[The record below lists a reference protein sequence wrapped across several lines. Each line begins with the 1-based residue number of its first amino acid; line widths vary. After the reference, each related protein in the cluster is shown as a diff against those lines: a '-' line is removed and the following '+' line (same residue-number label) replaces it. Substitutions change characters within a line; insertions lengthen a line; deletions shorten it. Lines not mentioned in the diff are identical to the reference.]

1 MILIPDKDKLTTVAI
16 TTTDMQTEPTTMRIT
31 SVQSKVQ
38 YELQMVNVRTVERCG
53 IYLFWV
59 VGSDEGFEE
68 IKPILDQN
76 PTDLYQYIEKG
87 YVTCGGIVYMNG
99 YSHKMPLFNGT
110 YDYKFGSEIG
120 LMQIGVPNLDK
131 VEYQYSPAGSVY
143 YEG

>member
-38 YELQMVNVRTVERCG
+38 NELQMVNVRTVERCG

-59 VGSDEGFEE
+59 VGSDDGFDQ
-68 IKPILDQN
+68 IKQTLEDAAVLD
-76 PTDLYQYIEKG
+76 QYIEKG
-87 YVTCGGIVYMNG
+87 YATCGGIIYMNG
-99 YSHKMPLFNGT
+99 YSSKMPMFNGT
-110 YDYKFGSEIG
+110 YDYVFGSEIG

>member
-53 IYLFWV
+53 IYQFWV
-59 VGSDEGFEE
+59 VGSDDGFDS
-68 IKPILDQN
+68 IKQTLEDAAVID
-76 PTDLYQYIEKG
+76 QYIEKG
-87 YVTCGGIVYMNG
+87 FATAGGIVYLNG

-110 YDYKFGSEIG
+110 FDYKFGAEIG
-120 LMQIGVPNLDK
+120 LLQIGVPNLDK
-131 VEYQYSPAGSVY
+131 VEYQYAPAGSVY